1 MTDPVVSGH
10 DPVVSGHDTV
20 VYGHDT
26 VVSGNDTVVI
36 SLPHFAADA
45 ARVAEFLGADYRAYS
60 RDIFRE
66 VFPRYRRIVALMS
79 AGIAVRRM
87 APLLSDKWSD
97 PAVVVVSP
105 DLRYAIPLTGGHHGA
120 NELAR
125 ELSGMGII
133 PVITTATEA
142 TGRVSVEEM
151 ARATGTDVVN
161 RDSTRSVNAALLDR
175 EVPVH
180 SVAGPAVVIASP
192 GVSVLVR
199 EGEYTLGVG
208 CRRGVRKEE
217 VIEAITVMCTG
228 AGIRPDQVL
237 AYATTARKTH
247 EKGLIDAI
255 VDLGGSLIFLDDAVI
270 LRQPATSPSPAVRL
284 GLPGVAEPCALAIS
298 RNKELFRGKVTHG
311 RVTVAIAR

>member
-1 MTDPVVSGH
+1 MTDTVVFDH
-10 DPVVSGHDTV
+10 DPAVFDHDTV
-20 VYGHDT
+20 V
-26 VVSGNDTVVI
+26 I
-36 SLPHFAADA
+36 ALPHFAADA
-45 ARVAEFLGADYRAYS
+45 TRVAEFLGADFRAYS
-60 RDIFRE
+60 RDTFRE

-79 AGIAVRRM
+79 AGIAVRQM

-105 DLRYAIPLTGGHHGA
+105 DLRFAVPLTGGHHGA
-120 NELAR
+120 NDLAR
-125 ELSGMGII
+125 ELSGMGMV

-142 TGRVSVEEM
+142 TGRISVEEM
-151 ARATGTDVVN
+151 ALATGTDIVN

-175 EVPVH
+175 DVPVH
-180 SVAGPAVVIASP
+180 SVEGPAVVVASP

-199 EGEYTLGVG
+199 EGEYAVGVG
-208 CRRGVRKEE
+208 CRRGVRKGE
-217 VIEAITVMCTG
+217 VIEAITSVCAG
-228 AGIRPDQVL
+228 AGVRPEQVL
-237 AYATTARKTH
+237 AYATTARKAH

-255 VDLGGSLIFLDDAVI
+255 VELGGSLIFLDDAAI

-298 RNKELFRGKVTHG
+298 RRKELFREKVSHG